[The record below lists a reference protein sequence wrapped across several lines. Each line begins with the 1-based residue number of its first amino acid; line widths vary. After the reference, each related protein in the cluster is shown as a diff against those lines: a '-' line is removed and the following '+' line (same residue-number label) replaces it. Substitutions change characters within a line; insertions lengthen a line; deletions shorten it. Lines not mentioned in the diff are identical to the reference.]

1 MAPPGHAGMLAKN
14 WSSPHASWHG
24 GAFAVNASKPIA
36 DLSGTVLRERYR
48 LQVSI
53 GAGGFA
59 TVYRAHDAHL
69 GKVVAVKVLHPEH
82 TKDIQDLERFR
93 NEAAIAARI
102 DDDFLVRVTDYG
114 QDGQYFFF
122 VMEHLVGQSLRDEL
136 RKHEGRPMAWMRAFK
151 VADQVCSALEIAH
164 AHDII
169 HRDVKPENIFITKRR
184 NAEAIKLLDLGVAKI
199 LQDQYWSG
207 LQKNLSRTNQ
217 IIGSPCYISPEQIQG
232 AKACDARIDIYSLGV
247 VLYELVTGTVPFR
260 GSNVW
265 ETMYQHVNVKPIAP
279 TARASGITLPA
290 PLEAIILRALEKD
303 PRDRFRTIREMGTS
317 IRFEL
322 EQLRS
327 DRQLA
332 RSVRMM
338 PALAM
343 QEKGSPPPVARE
355 EGNSG
360 PEGSE
365 KGSGIADSS
374 IAVAPAA
381 SLANEA
387 RSASV
392 LQALPKAFHV
402 VSHSDPFAGIRSP
415 APEEAEVTPGRQPR
429 GDDLA
434 SPSLPLSGATKVML
448 GVLVAASL
456 TVTCSVGTV
465 LAMTLDTSWI
475 DRRLRT
481 SVKSDAEITDEDGA
495 GGPISSPRVAELAS
509 AAPGNGH
516 EFATTRIQ
524 ATAPEE
530 AAQIEPA
537 VAPSPVDEPRR
548 VAAGQGRGGAKA
560 EARAKGSGT
569 SRPRGSPAPDD
580 DLLPVA
586 QSMRAIA
593 RRAGPEIKR
602 SCRISFLSSLEQAEY
617 QVVFHV
623 DTSSGTISR
632 VEPGGPLIPFE
643 NDRCVENLAKSII
656 GSFQG
661 ASDLQPRFV
670 HGYSVSRQG

>member
-1 MAPPGHAGMLAKN
+1 MSAN
-14 WSSPHASWHG
+14 
-24 GAFAVNASKPIA
+24 KPIA
-36 DLSGTVLRERYR
+36 DLSGIVLRARYR

-114 QDGQYFFF
+114 QDGEYFFF

-136 RKHEGRPMAWMRAFK
+136 RKHDGRPMAWMRAFK
-151 VADQVCSALEIAH
+151 VADQVCSALEVAH

-332 RSVRMM
+332 RSVRML
-338 PALAM
+338 PALDM
-343 QEKGSPPPVARE
+343 QDKNSPPPAARAQ
-355 EGNSG
+355 GNSG
-360 PEGSE
+360 PAGSE
-365 KGSGIADSS
+365 NGDGIANPSS
-374 IAVAPAA
+374 AAAPAV

-387 RSASV
+387 HEGVRSTLPGSPSSASV

-402 VSHSDPFAGIRSP
+402 ISHSDPFAVMRSP
-415 APEEAEVTPGRQPR
+415 TPEEAEVTPGRQPR
-429 GDDLA
+429 SGNLA
-434 SPSLPLSGATKVML
+434 FPSRPLSGATKLML
-448 GVLVAASL
+448 GFLVAASL
-456 TVTCSVGTV
+456 MVTCSVGTV
-465 LAMTLDTSWI
+465 LAMTIDTGWI
-475 DRRLRT
+475 DRRLRAAM
-481 SVKSDAEITDEDGA
+481 KSDTEITDAEGA
-495 GGPISSPRVAELAS
+495 GGPISVPRAAELAT
-509 AAPGNGH
+509 AAAGSVH
-516 EFATTRIQ
+516 EPTTARSP
-524 ATAPEE
+524 AAAPEE
-530 AAQIEPA
+530 TGQIEPA
-537 VAPSPVDEPRR
+537 VVPAPVEEPRR
-548 VAAGQGRGGAKA
+548 AADGQGRREAKA
-560 EARAKGSGT
+560 ETRSKGSGA
-569 SRPRGSPAPDD
+569 SRPPSSPVPDD

-586 QSMRAIA
+586 QSMRTIA

-602 SCRISFLSSLEQAEY
+602 SCKISFLSSLEQAEY

-623 DTSSGTISR
+623 DTSNGAISR
-632 VEPGGPLIPFE
+632 VEPGGPLLPFE
-643 NDRCVENLAKSII
+643 QDRCVENLAKSII

-661 ASDLQPRFV
+661 ASDLQPKFIHV
-670 HGYSVSRQG
+670 YSVSRKDRG